1 MPSPD
6 VQLLEPHIPFIV
18 QFIIV
23 VAQDNEHSDATVAV
37 AAGLVGDLFTAFGA
51 PMLQLLDLE
60 PINDMLAQ
68 GRRSR

>member
-6 VQLLEPHIPFIV
+6 VRLLEPHIPFIV
-18 QFIIV
+18 QFITV
-23 VAQDNEHSDATVAV
+23 VAQDSEHSDATVAV
-37 AAGLVGDLFTAFGA
+37 AAGLVGDLCTAFGA

-60 PINDMLAQ
+60 SINDMLAQ